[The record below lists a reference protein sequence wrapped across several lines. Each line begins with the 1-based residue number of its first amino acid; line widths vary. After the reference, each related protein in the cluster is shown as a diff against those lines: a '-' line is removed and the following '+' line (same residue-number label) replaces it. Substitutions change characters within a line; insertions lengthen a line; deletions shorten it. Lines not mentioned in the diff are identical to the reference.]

1 MTKKRILMTG
11 CGSGFGLPLYRRF
24 QSQGHSVYG
33 IGLNGPDMQ
42 VNFANIKTSNLKEWV
57 EQTLCEVSHA
67 MQWSHV
73 DVLINNAGMAHCDWV
88 EDYDLDTWD
97 DILKVNLTTP
107 FALTQGVLR
116 YNYVLDG
123 FEPQENSLELFEKT
137 QIINTS
143 SMGATIGLRGSPA
156 YCASKAGLEALTK
169 TLAKEFA
176 GRYPITVVAV
186 APGGIDG
193 TAMQAKVEQ
202 DLCRM
207 RGMTSEQAAAYNRQS
222 PLGRNMDHDELW
234 AIYEF
239 LVNEAPDYLTG
250 TVIKCTGGMGV

>member
-11 CGSGFGLPLYRRF
+11 CGSGFGLPIYRNL

-57 EQTLCEVSHA
+57 RQALIDVVNV
-67 MQWSHV
+67 MQWDHI
-73 DVLINNAGMAHCDWV
+73 DVLVNNAGMAHCDWT

-107 FALTQGVLR
+107 FALTQGVIQ
-116 YNYVLDG
+116 YNYTDNG
-123 FEPQENSLELFEKT
+123 FDPQERSLELFEKT

-169 TLAKEFA
+169 TLAKEFST
-176 GRYPITVVAV
+176 RYPVTVVAV

-193 TAMQAKVEQ
+193 TAMQAKVEH

-207 RGMTSEQAAAYNRQS
+207 RGMTPEQAAAYNRQS
-222 PLGRNMDHDELW
+222 PLGRNMQMDELW
-234 AIYEF
+234 EIYKF
-239 LVNEAPDYLTG
+239 LINDAPDYLTG
-250 TVIKCTGGMGV
+250 TVIKCTGGMGI